1 MALMDASSSFRSPAA
16 RVVDLVKVVR
26 KGLLEEVIFEL
37 SPEGVSH
44 RNILGKRVPDRGNAK
59 VLRRK

>member
-1 MALMDASSSFRSPAA
+1 
-16 RVVDLVKVVR
+16 VVDLVKVVR

>member
-1 MALMDASSSFRSPAA
+1 M
-16 RVVDLVKVVR
+16 VDLVKVVR

-44 RNILGKRVPDRGNAK
+44 RNISGKRVPDRGNAK